1 MPKQKFRTRCFLDI
15 TIDGAPIGRIVFEL
29 FNDLCPKAAENFK
42 KLCQGACGL
51 GLKTGKPLHYQGS
64 VFHRVIKGF
73 MVQGGDFSNRDGTG
87 GESIYGGT
95 FADECLST
103 PHDRPFLLSMAN
115 RGPNTNGS
123 QFFIT
128 TAPAPHLDGKHV
140 VFGHVL
146 SGEDVVRKI
155 EAVPI
160 SDTKTHRPVKPIV
173 IDACGELVPV
183 ECSVRPEEI
192 PEVPPPRFLYRGT
205 LEADK
210 KPEIQSKR
218 DQSPKWALQSAT
230 QRKSVTSHNEFNIL
244 LSRPDYLEPES
255 VMKFLHNEGHLIK
268 HIAEAVGRE
277 LMRASRERQGD
288 RSGRKVKGRGRLCY
302 RSRSGSRDRSVTPP
316 HWRQASQNT
325 QRMDKDGWQMWH
337 EQRAQQ
343 RMKKARD
350 ARSPARSPVASPRD
364 NTRRK
369 SSTSP
374 SAVAVNARN
383 RSPSGSPSSA
393 IDADSAVAEV
403 TSRNM
408 PVPPKGASPIPQKR
422 QDLHLPRQI
431 SKRSRSSES
440 EHSESP
446 ISQRKENPDRSRD
459 AKRRQASK
467 SPEVPRRVAVSPD
480 DRRVVISN
488 GKSMF
493 DKEEES
499 SRAAGSRLELDAMV
513 VDDSDDYS
521 IQTRPLHV
529 KRGEIVINLPEKSM
543 GKVNGEVRGFVSGS
557 PTVTPRQARSPVQPS
572 PNKYA
577 TSPTLRSPPARSA
590 HSPENFPPSR
600 PQQFP
605 SMSPA
610 SRTSSIR
617 LPASDPRAPRITRTE
632 VSPPTHQA
640 PVSPVPTKTRPTSPS
655 PLLQRAQISPTT
667 IPLPPQRS
675 RLSPSTIS
683 PLSAYMARSTR
694 AQQEL
699 LSSQSEV
706 RDKQGSPPVISSQTA
721 QQARGNSPTWQSLI
735 SDEEITGLSKR
746 VVTASR
752 GSSHHSSAHES
763 RAGKKADRSHSSRS
777 RSSSPEKPPK
787 RSAPRSPP
795 PHLVEKSER
804 EKDIERWRM
813 RHAMLSQKRRGAASV
828 SSSFHTP
835 SLSSDD
841 RARYLDRRKVP
852 SSTFRASRSPS
863 GSYSPPRRRRVRS
876 STSHSRSGSSSHG
889 RRSHIVDL
897 EHPRSQSKG
906 SHGSHSPRA
915 SGSDDSRRSKSRSP
929 PSRHRVRNQGTSP
942 VKLSKRLKRKPVI
955 VPMAAEGDPVIE
967 ESIETSK
974 WEKSPES
981 SKTAESQPSTWTTSH
996 WQSANEPSK
1005 ATPSG
1010 APTVTIVEPV
1020 KMNAPA
1026 EQPAATSVLQ
1036 RLRMTQSMRVDD
1048 EAVSLVEAAEIKTSE
1063 KSLPEEATKPA
1074 DAVAVAA
1081 SFSYPVIAKPADAL
1095 TEISKPQP
1103 VPGKTIEQT
1112 RKVIAI
1118 RGRSSSSGSTS
1129 ADSSASSS
1137 SSSSSRSSSRGRGA
1151 TRRSVSPLTRSSHRR
1166 SDFSD
1171 SRSRGRDPQFIVD
1184 TQAIVIA
1191 DALGHDLVLVH
1202 PVIHVHQV
1210 LVGLGVV
1217 ADVTALH
1224 DIAGAGGHVATQAS
1238 DDRPLVEAALLQA
1251 VTVHLRDAVEPTHYE
1266 TFEEPMA
1273 FLHIREGRRLNSDRK
1288 TGTVSCKYCT
1298 GAHLTGIQMRIKFV
1312 SFDVAPKHDSRVNR
1326 FARCVTY
1333 HENNLEK
1340 PGTDIFRFNPVIM

>member
-183 ECSVRPEEI
+183 KKKKLKAEGGEKQKKKSKKQKKKKHKNVSEESESASDEVECSVRPEEI

-210 KPEIQSKR
+210 KPEIQTKR
-218 DQSPKWALQSAT
+218 DQSPK
-230 QRKSVTSHNEFNIL
+230 
-244 LSRPDYLEPES
+244 PDYLEPES

-350 ARSPARSPVASPRD
+350 ARSPTRSPVASPRD
-364 NTRRK
+364 SIHRK

-393 IDADSAVAEV
+393 IDADSAVAKV

-408 PVPPKGASPIPQKR
+408 PVPPRGASPIPQKR

-431 SKRSRSSES
+431 SKRSRKSSSES

-446 ISQRKENPDRSRD
+446 ISQRKEHPGRSRD
-459 AKRRQASK
+459 AKRRQASE

-493 DKEEES
+493 EREEES
-499 SRAAGSRLELDAMV
+499 SRVASSRLGLDAMV

-521 IQTRPLHV
+521 LQTRPMHV
-529 KRGEIVINLPEKSM
+529 KRGEIVINLPEKST

-557 PTVTPRQARSPVQPS
+557 PTVTPRQARSPMQRS

-577 TSPTLRSPPARSA
+577 TSPNLRSPPARQA
-590 HSPENFPPSR
+590 HSPESFLPSR
-600 PQQFP
+600 PQHFP

-617 LPASDPRAPRITRTE
+617 LPAADPRVPRVTRTE

-640 PVSPVPTKTRPTSPS
+640 PVSPVPPRPRPASPS

-675 RLSPSTIS
+675 RLSTSPIS
-683 PLSAYMARSTR
+683 PLSAYMERSSR

-699 LSSQSEV
+699 HSSRSEV
-706 RDKQGSPPVISSQTA
+706 REKQGSPSVISSQTA

-735 SDEEITGLSKR
+735 SDEEISGLSKR
-746 VVTASR
+746 VVTTSR
-752 GSSHHSSAHES
+752 GSSRHSSVHES
-763 RAGKKADRSHSSRS
+763 RLGKKTDRNRSSRS

-787 RSAPRSPP
+787 RPAPRSPP

-841 RARYLDRRKVP
+841 RARCLDRRKVP

-889 RRSHIVDL
+889 HRSHIVDL
-897 EHPRSQSKG
+897 ERPRSESKG
-906 SHGSHSPRA
+906 SHGSHSSRA
-915 SGSDDSRRSKSRSP
+915 SGSDDSKRSKSRSP

-974 WEKSPES
+974 WEQSPES

-1010 APTVTIVEPV
+1010 APTVTIVEPAKV
-1020 KMNAPA
+1020 NAPP

-1036 RLRMTQSMRVDD
+1036 RLRMAQSTKADD
-1048 EAVSLVEAAEIKTSE
+1048 EVVSLVEAAEIKTPE
-1063 KSLPEEATKPA
+1063 KSLPEEAIKPA

-1095 TEISKPQP
+1095 TEVPKPQP
-1103 VPGKTIEQT
+1103 VSGKTIEQT

-1151 TRRSVSPLTRSSHRR
+1151 ARRSVSPLTRSSHRR

-1171 SRSRGRDPQFIVD
+1171 SRSRGRGSYYGRYSPMRRSRYSRSRSRSLSTFR
-1184 TQAIVIA
+1184 
-1191 DALGHDLVLVH
+1191 
-1202 PVIHVHQV
+1202 
-1210 LVGLGVV
+1210 
-1217 ADVTALH
+1217 
-1224 DIAGAGGHVATQAS
+1224 S
-1238 DDRPLVEAALLQA
+1238 
-1251 VTVHLRDAVEPTHYE
+1251 TVHSGYSSNRHRRRSWSRSGSRSSSDSRSPSSRWAGSSSRRYSSSRH
-1266 TFEEPMA
+1266 
-1273 FLHIREGRRLNSDRK
+1273 RRGRRSRRYS
-1288 TGTVSCKYCT
+1288 GFRRPSSSRSCSSSGSY
-1298 GAHLTGIQMRIKFV
+1298 
-1312 SFDVAPKHDSRVNR
+1312 SSSSRR
-1326 FARCVTY
+1326 R
-1333 HENNLEK
+1333 
-1340 PGTDIFRFNPVIM
+1340 

>member
-1 MPKQKFRTRCFLDI
+1 MAFSPGLRCQKWNIWNDNKYDAENIKPSLSKPKNIRTRL
-15 TIDGAPIGRIVFEL
+15 EL
-29 FNDLCPKAAENFK
+29 
-42 KLCQGACGL
+42 KLPYA
-51 GLKTGKPLHYQGS
+51 
-64 VFHRVIKGF
+64 
-73 MVQGGDFSNRDGTG
+73 FSKFQSL
-87 GESIYGGT
+87 SI
-95 FADECLST
+95 
-103 PHDRPFLLSMAN
+103 
-115 RGPNTNGS
+115 
-123 QFFIT
+123 
-128 TAPAPHLDGKHV
+128 
-140 VFGHVL
+140 
-146 SGEDVVRKI
+146 
-155 EAVPI
+155 I
-160 SDTKTHRPVKPIV
+160 S
-173 IDACGELVPV
+173 
-183 ECSVRPEEI
+183 
-192 PEVPPPRFLYRGT
+192 
-205 LEADK
+205 
-210 KPEIQSKR
+210 
-218 DQSPKWALQSAT
+218 
-230 QRKSVTSHNEFNIL
+230 
-244 LSRPDYLEPES
+244 
-255 VMKFLHNEGHLIK
+255 
-268 HIAEAVGRE
+268 
-277 LMRASRERQGD
+277 
-288 RSGRKVKGRGRLCY
+288 
-302 RSRSGSRDRSVTPP
+302 
-316 HWRQASQNT
+316 
-325 QRMDKDGWQMWH
+325 
-337 EQRAQQ
+337 
-343 RMKKARD
+343 D
-350 ARSPARSPVASPRD
+350 ARSPARSPVASPR
-364 NTRRK
+364 NTIRRK

-393 IDADSAVAEV
+393 IDADSAVAKV
-403 TSRNM
+403 ASRNM
-408 PVPPKGASPIPQKR
+408 PVPPRGASPVPQKR

-446 ISQRKENPDRSRD
+446 ISQRKENIDRPRD
-459 AKRRQASK
+459 AKRRQVSE
-467 SPEVPRRVAVSPD
+467 SPEVPRRVPVSPD

-493 DKEEES
+493 EREEES
-499 SRAAGSRLELDAMV
+499 SRVATSRLGLDAMV

-521 IQTRPLHV
+521 VQTRPVHV
-529 KRGEIVINLPEKSM
+529 KRGEIVINLAEKST

-557 PTVTPRQARSPVQPS
+557 PTVTPRQARSPVQRS

-577 TSPTLRSPPARSA
+577 TSPNLRSPPAGSA
-590 HSPENFPPSR
+590 HSPESSLPSR
-600 PQQFP
+600 PQHFP

-617 LPASDPRAPRITRTE
+617 LPSSDPRAPRVTRTE

-640 PVSPVPTKTRPTSPS
+640 PVSPVPTRPRPASPS
-655 PLLQRAQISPTT
+655 PLTVRFWLLETGRIPYRTPDRFSLFQISPTT

-675 RLSPSTIS
+675 RLSTSPVS
-683 PLSAYMARSTR
+683 PLSAYMERSSR
-694 AQQEL
+694 VQQEL
-699 LSSQSEV
+699 LSSRSEV
-706 RDKQGSPPVISSQTA
+706 RDKQGSPSVISSQTA

-735 SDEEITGLSKR
+735 SDEEISGLSKR
-746 VVTASR
+746 VVTTSR
-752 GSSHHSSAHES
+752 GSSRHSSVHES
-763 RAGKKADRSHSSRS
+763 RLGKKADRSRSSRS

-897 EHPRSQSKG
+897 ERPRSQSKG
-906 SHGSHSPRA
+906 SHGSHSSRA

-942 VKLSKRLKRKPVI
+942 VKLSKKLKRKPVI

-967 ESIETSK
+967 
-974 WEKSPES
+974 
-981 SKTAESQPSTWTTSH
+981 
-996 WQSANEPSK
+996 
-1005 ATPSG
+1005 
-1010 APTVTIVEPV
+1010 
-1020 KMNAPA
+1020 
-1026 EQPAATSVLQ
+1026 
-1036 RLRMTQSMRVDD
+1036 RLRMAQSTRADD
-1048 EAVSLVEAAEIKTSE
+1048 ETVPLVEAAEVKTSE
-1063 KSLPEEATKPA
+1063 KSLPEETIKPP

-1103 VPGKTIEQT
+1103 VSGKTIEQT

-1151 TRRSVSPLTRSSHRR
+1151 ARRSVSPLTRSSHRR

-1171 SRSRGRDPQFIVD
+1171 SRSRGRDLGHFLPSGPQFIVD

-1191 DALGHDLVLVH
+1191 DALGHDLVPVH

-1251 VTVHLRDAVEPTHYE
+1251 VTVHLRGAVEPTHLKIKPFGHE
-1266 TFEEPMA
+1266 
-1273 FLHIREGRRLNSDRK
+1273 RLISSVVNSHQL
-1288 TGTVSCKYCT
+1288 TVNIQLLSS
-1298 GAHLTGIQMRIKFV
+1298 LTGVQMR
-1312 SFDVAPKHDSRVNR
+1312 
-1326 FARCVTY
+1326 Y
-1333 HENNLEK
+1333 
-1340 PGTDIFRFNPVIM
+1340 